1 MNDHAAMVDNHSPKN
16 KGGRPIKL
24 GRFRIMI
31 LSGFLISAIVY
42 ITTAIFNEESLATSY
57 HKSSGMDDSRP
68 TILINDDT
76 DKTQSSSNNNNSIR
90 TESVSRVH
98 HPNETT
104 AATKNNTIPNQH
116 HQQQQ
121 QHNDTR
127 FNDDD
132 ETDKTR
138 SSNNNSSILTESVN
152 RVLPHET
159 TAATNT
165 TIPNHQQQQHND
177 TRFNDDVETDKI
189 RSSNNNNSI
198 TESFNRRSIDELTTT
213 TATTTTTTT
222 ADNHKNTTTTQ
233 QADEP
238 NKNNNTTNEQPQER
252 PTRRRIVAFE
262 RQEGVV
268 IATKVHGPHQMNL
281 LDQSLCLL
289 HHAYNHR
296 VLYDILVF
304 TTVPLNE
311 TRLARTRQLVAP
323 ANLTVV
329 VDNRGLQAEI
339 AALSP
344 RRRDAFLKRC
354 KVTSPENLTWWD
366 ECPGRIAY
374 NWQAEFRSWH
384 IWRHS
389 ALADYRYMMWLDTD
403 GFCTRPWEQDPIQT
417 MIENDLVILF
427 DNFPCGQVTG
437 REVQERIFQAF
448 NTTICSLRLNNQTG
462 QLQAQLGDSCWTT
475 NIPNIHGFMHIT
487 NLDFYRSDP
496 VMTWAKTW
504 IGDCFLCR
512 KFDDQFA
519 VTAPAAILAPNK
531 SWDMRTNGIHLDIFH
546 NYFMDG
552 RTTEPAGGF
561 TKYWRRKVQRTN
573 FTAAPKGVCPITA
586 RG

>member
-104 AATKNNTIPNQH
+104 AATKNNTIPNQ
-116 HQQQQ
+116 Q
-121 QHNDTR
+121 
-127 FNDDD
+127 
-132 ETDKTR
+132 
-138 SSNNNSSILTESVN
+138 
-152 RVLPHET
+152 
-159 TAATNT
+159 
-165 TIPNHQQQQHND
+165 QQQQHND

-213 TATTTTTTT
+213 TATTTT

-268 IATKVHGPHQMNL
+268 IVTKVHGPHQMNL

-384 IWRHS
+384 IWRHP
-389 ALADYRYMMWLDTD
+389 ALADYKYMMWLDTD